1 MTAVIGNFT
10 MKHNAH
16 LWHSHS
22 WQPPLCSWLLRSH
35 WLSGW
40 GPLQLLPQ
48 THSSWTPQT
57 GQSDNRKQSWTAPL
71 PPVWHHQGIVIVKL
85 VELCPTGM
93 GTLYICPT
101 KSLDSTSQEE
111 CEHLLSK
118 WMQPSTVTAASSTT
132 TLTCSSSISDVND
145 NCILH
150 RHLSHYQECYQDIAT
165 AFSHL
170 VGHLTECDVSLVW
183 MKTMGDEGATDNDMH
198 V

>member
-1 MTAVIGNFT
+1 M
-10 MKHNAH
+10 
-16 LWHSHS
+16 
-22 WQPPLCSWLLRSH
+22 
-35 WLSGW
+35 
-40 GPLQLLPQ
+40 
-48 THSSWTPQT
+48 
-57 GQSDNRKQSWTAPL
+57 
-71 PPVWHHQGIVIVKL
+71 KL
-85 VELCPTGM
+85 VEVCPAGM

-118 WMQPSTVTAASSTT
+118 RMQPSTVTAVSSTT
-132 TLTCSSSISDVND
+132 TLTTPVAVPLVMSTD

-170 VGHLTECDVSLVW
+170 VGHLTECDVSHVW
-183 MKTMGDEGATDNDMH
+183 MKTVGDEGATDNDMQ